1 MIIISFYLYRSF
13 LRRFRHNIPEKF
25 YFFRKYEFVSAG
37 SPFFSSLR
45 WLQRFTVLYKTENTG
60 TAQIIPINPN
70 NDPNTKMEN
79 KIRKTFQTNRFSN
92 DLRSDNIS
100 VHLLNDD
107 VISTRKITPLNGD
120 ARKTSNALGI
130 APIYGPK
137 NGMIL
142 VTPTSTLINAV
153 YGIFAILRAIK
164 VMIATMIELR

>member
-1 MIIISFYLYRSF
+1 MANYYCVMIIISFYLYRSF

-79 KIRKTFQTNRFSN
+79 KIQKLSKPTDSPMIFGPIIFPSTCWMM
-92 DLRSDNIS
+92 
-100 VHLLNDD
+100 
-107 VISTRKITPLNGD
+107 ISTRKITPLNGD
-120 ARKTSNALGI
+120 ARKTSSALGM

-142 VTPTSTLINAV
+142 VCLLYTSPSPRDT
-153 YGIFAILRAIK
+153 R
-164 VMIATMIELR
+164 